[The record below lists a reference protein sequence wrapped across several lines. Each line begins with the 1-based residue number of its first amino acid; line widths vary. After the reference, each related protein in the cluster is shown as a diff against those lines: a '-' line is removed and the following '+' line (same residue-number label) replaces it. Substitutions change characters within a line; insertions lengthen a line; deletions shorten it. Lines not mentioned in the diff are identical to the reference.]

1 MLTVLADIA
10 DLLAAAGVIA
20 SLLFLAVQLR
30 DQNRE
35 TRLKNW
41 RELQVSLTQFKAVT
55 NDLAMAELVARG
67 QADYGSLGPGEKLAF
82 GLYLEQGIH
91 IIGNFDKHS
100 GTVPKQFRDLDVAIH
115 NTMLD
120 LLTSPGA
127 RAWWAES
134 KPRGRFLPST
144 AALIEKLQRPDA
156 RPIGPHL

>member
-1 MLTVLADIA
+1 MLTFLADIA

-55 NDLAMAELVARG
+55 NDLAMADLVARG
-67 QADYGSLGPGEKLAF
+67 QEDFDALSPGEKLAF

-91 IIGNFDKHS
+91 IIGNFDKHL
-100 GTVPKQFRDLDVAIH
+100 GTVPKQFEHLNYAVH

-120 LLTSPGA
+120 LLSSPGA
-127 RAWWAES
+127 RAWWKES

-144 AALIEKLQRPDA
+144 AALIDKLQDAGA
-156 RPIGPHL
+156 RPVGPHL